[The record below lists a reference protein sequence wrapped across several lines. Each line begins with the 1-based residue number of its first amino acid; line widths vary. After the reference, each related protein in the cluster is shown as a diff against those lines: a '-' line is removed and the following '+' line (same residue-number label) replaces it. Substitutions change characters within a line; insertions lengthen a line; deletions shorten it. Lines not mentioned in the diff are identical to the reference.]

1 MEPSMMNF
9 LLYQIAPLK
18 YKLWNT
24 FLEAVRAQKKRKDAA
39 SAAPELK
46 TKGGSLLKK
55 IFLKKVTA

>member
-46 TKGGSLLKK
+46 TKGDPFEKK
-55 IFLKKVTA
+55 FF